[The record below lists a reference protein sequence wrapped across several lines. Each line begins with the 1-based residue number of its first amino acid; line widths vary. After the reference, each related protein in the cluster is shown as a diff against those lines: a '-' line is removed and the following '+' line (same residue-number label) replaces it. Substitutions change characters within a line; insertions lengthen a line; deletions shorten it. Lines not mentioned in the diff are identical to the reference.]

1 MFCEHCGSMIYGLR
15 KQGVKCASCGLCAH
29 HRCKDI
35 IPKTCGTHTQE
46 KRGRILLGY
55 YTQRFAEDKWRI
67 NIEGNDIWCEC
78 VCVCVCV
85 CDVS

>member
-78 VCVCVCV
+78 VCVCVC
-85 CDVS
+85 DVS